1 MKLAIDWTLWGSLI
15 TLTVN
20 GIPKTTAPFSTTS
33 VNSTITTIQISAA
46 IGHAKRIVARE
57 RQSGNSEEFLS

>member
-1 MKLAIDWTLWGSLI
+1 MKLAIDWTLWGSLM

-20 GIPKTTAPFSTTS
+20 GIPKTTTPYAATS
-33 VNSTITTIQISAA
+33 VNNTIVPVQISAA

-57 RQSGNSEEFLS
+57 YQRGNSEEFLS